1 MLKQSDSQ
9 FCYPGTLYSE
19 RMHQVNEAVAI
30 RVFTF
35 EPAIDTKSIPIVLVP
50 GLATVIESFHG
61 VLKGVSKNNPV
72 LYIETREKSSSRL
85 SGQVTFNMESLS
97 DDVLSVIHTSGFEEN
112 NYVLA
117 GYSLGATAIVD
128 CYQKLLK
135 KPICVILIEPTPVFR
150 LPIWSPILLYLAVPL
165 YGILKPFAKW
175 YLRNFKINVKDDH
188 EILQITYR
196 ALDQADPHKLKNTLL
211 SISGYTSWNRIATV
225 DCPVLVV
232 ATSKDTM
239 HEHSDIEKMAGMF
252 VKSEYTD
259 MENNTRTHSEEM
271 AAVILEYVKKISK
284 AC

>member
-1 MLKQSDSQ
+1 
-9 FCYPGTLYSE
+9 
-19 RMHQVNEAVAI
+19 MHQVNEAVAI

-50 GLATVIESFHG
+50 GMATVIESFHG
-61 VLKGVSKNNPV
+61 ILKGVSKNNPV

-85 SGQVTFNMESLS
+85 SGQVKFDMESLG
-97 DDVLSVIHTSGFEEN
+97 DDVISVIDKSGFEEN

-165 YGILKPFAKW
+165 YSILKPFAKW
-175 YLRNFKINVKDDH
+175 YLRNFKINALDDH

-196 ALDQADPHKLKNTLL
+196 ALDQAEPRKLKNTLL
-211 SISGYTSWNRIATV
+211 SISGYASWNRIETV

-271 AAVILEYVKKISK
+271 ATVILEYVKKIS
-284 AC
+284 